1 MKILHFLWAL
11 DNGGAENLAVDLAN
25 EQSLDNEVI
34 LLVANNR
41 VDDSVRSRISPA
53 VRFVCLGRPQ
63 GSRNP
68 YWVIR
73 LLFALHRLEPTVV
86 HAHSDNLAKLGRF
99 ISVPIVLTVHANHVE
114 LAADAGSFA
123 MVCCISESVLRDVR
137 SRYPSLNVCLVTN
150 GIVTSEIA
158 TNERKPCKSVRG
170 VQVGRLV
177 HEIKG
182 QDLLIKALAIVNVVS
197 EQPKLT
203 IDFVGD
209 GPSLVHLTNIAKEAG
224 VSDFCHFI
232 GSIPRTDV
240 YQRLCTYDLLIQPS
254 RSEGFGLTVA
264 EGMAAGV
271 AVVVSDI
278 EGPMEIIANGEFGIF
293 FKSNDIASLATA
305 LQKAM
310 FSLNTPVGN
319 ARLVAARQHVQT
331 QYDLQQTSAHYCQIY
346 RGVVDAQD

>member
-1 MKILHFLWAL
+1 
-11 DNGGAENLAVDLAN
+11 LAKELVD
-25 EQSLDNEVI
+25 EDSSNEVI

-41 VDDSVRSRISPA
+41 VDDSVRSRISPT
-53 VRFVCLGRPQ
+53 VRFICLGRPP

-68 YWVIR
+68 YWMIR
-73 LLFALHRLEPTVV
+73 LLFSLYRLEPTVV
-86 HAHSDNLAKLGRF
+86 HAHSDNLAKLSRF
-99 ISVPIVLTVHANHVE
+99 ISVPIILTVHANHIE
-114 LAADAGSFA
+114 LAAAAASFA
-123 MVCCISESVLRDVR
+123 MVCCISESVLKDVR
-137 SRYPSLNVCLVTN
+137 SRYPSLNACLVTN

-158 TNERKPCKSVRG
+158 TDKRKPCVSVRG

-182 QDLLIKALAIVNVVS
+182 QDLLIKALAIVNVVA
-197 EQPKLT
+197 EQPKLI

-209 GPSLVHLTNIAKEAG
+209 GPSLVHLTNVATEAG
-224 VSDFCHFI
+224 VSDFCHFN
-232 GSIPRTDV
+232 GSISRTDV

-293 FKSNDIASLATA
+293 FKSNDVASLATA
-305 LQKAM
+305 LQKAI
-310 FSLNTPVGN
+310 FSLNTPAGN
-319 ARLVAARQHVQT
+319 ALLVAARKHVLKN
-331 QYDLQQTSAHYCQIY
+331 YDIHRTSAHYCQIY
-346 RGVVDAQD
+346 REIIYA